1 MNPDMNLAK
10 LSVLLNSAVRMNTSN
25 KGVRSEAYKSAMKTI
40 QTSLSRGKSPAS
52 TPKPETPPTDTGKIR
67 STHAEQV
74 NLARNFDTKQNQNLS
89 RSFDSKNLK
98 SVKKRMKWNDYLAL
112 QVEKQ
117 RKLNEDLAKT
127 LKTDIKKSPAK
138 VIPEENPRVPVKAEA
153 GKGKID
159 MKRYEKDLTAFKPV
173 KIVENFRKFD
183 EQEGFCEDIEK
194 NDEKRENEQ
203 EIPQV
208 IEEVNA
214 SDEEAKDEH
223 EEADKRIQEIIQRYE
238 KTIGKLKDIKKS
250 PTPSVLSAK
259 ADKLTD
265 KRSKSAYS
273 NYSTDTQKVAIEK
286 LKQLEEEEKRIQEKK
301 EELMRFLE
309 SRSQKRDS
317 SRPVTVSS
325 LWSVNSERK
334 KEENVN
340 KETPG
345 LNFVAPLKNYQP
357 VLPVINF
364 DRSTRR
370 SSARTKGKAEMI
382 SDVKELL
389 SNL

>member
-1 MNPDMNLAK
+1 MNTDMNLAK

-25 KGVRSEAYKSAMKTI
+25 KGVRSEAYKSAMQTI
-40 QTSLSRGKSPAS
+40 QNSLSRGKSPVSSQKPPDSPSGPAKPRAS
-52 TPKPETPPTDTGKIR
+52 
-67 STHAEQV
+67 HADQV
-74 NLARNFDTKQNQNLS
+74 NLIRNFDKKHNQNLS
-89 RSFDSKNLK
+89 KSFDSKNLK
-98 SVKKRMKWNDYLAL
+98 SVKKRMKWNDYLAI

-127 LKTDIKKSPAK
+127 LKNDSNKSPIK
-138 VIPEENPRVPVKAEA
+138 VITEVKPRVPVRVET

-159 MKRYEKDLTAFKPV
+159 IKRFEKDLTAFKPV
-173 KIVENFRKFD
+173 KIVENFRKLD

-194 NDEKRENEQ
+194 NDEKSEKEP
-203 EIPQV
+203 EVPQV
-208 IEEVNA
+208 IEEVNL
-214 SDEEAKDEH
+214 SDEEVKDEQ

-238 KTIGKLKDIKKS
+238 KTIGKIKDLKKS
-250 PTPSVLSAK
+250 PTPSILSGK
-259 ADKLTD
+259 VDKMTE

-273 NYSTDTQKVAIEK
+273 NYSTETQKVAIEK

-301 EELMRFLE
+301 EELMRFLD
-309 SRSQKRDS
+309 SRSQKKDS

-325 LWSVNSERK
+325 LWSVNSEKK
-334 KEENVN
+334 KEENVA
-340 KETPG
+340 KEPG

-370 SSARTKGKAEMI
+370 SSARTKGKAEMM
-382 SDVKELL
+382 SEVKELL